1 MPDYK
6 LFPRLSGV
14 AVENAVV
21 AMQRLDP
28 VTLKEKWAGK
38 VEFDNKNFEDAIEY
52 GDVGTAVKPEV
63 IEAVAKKLDDCLRNN
78 GGNLGEEPDDT
89 IKVNVENAWARTL
102 HSELPIA
109 PSEAANPEV
118 WHSFSCFYCPHL
130 VSWRW
135 GKYEQAT
142 PHFRWY
148 SAEAANRQTFRRLWW
163 RAELLKDNNA
173 PSPYSM
179 LEQMYE
185 DELVG
190 FTDQAT
196 ISMHRSIT
204 LEVARQHLK
213 NLDENS
219 GSAWLDKEKLL
230 LAPRTPFFRQFQKI
244 VLRTAGQKDPSFI
257 ESTNQAEAFVLDCLN
272 LTKKTFVHAPQRQRP
287 IT

>member
-6 LFPRLSGV
+6 LFPRLSGA

-52 GDVGTAVKPEV
+52 GDVGTAVRPEV
-63 IEAVAKKLDDCLRNN
+63 IEGIVKKLEDCLRKN
-78 GGNLGEEPDDT
+78 GGNLGEDPSNVV
-89 IKVNVENAWARTL
+89 KVNVENAWARTL

-118 WHSFSCFYCPHL
+118 WHTFSCFYCPHL

-135 GKYEQAT
+135 GKYEQPT

-163 RAELLKDNNA
+163 RAELLMDA
-173 PSPYSM
+173 DSAEPYGLLESM
-179 LEQMYE
+179 ME

-196 ISMHRSIT
+196 ISMHRAIT
-204 LEVARQHLK
+204 LEVARQHLG
-213 NLDENS
+213 NLDKVT
-219 GSAWLDKEKLL
+219 GSAFVDKANKNGEL
-230 LAPRTPFFRQFQKI
+230 LAPRTEFFRQFQKI

-257 ESTNQAEAFVLDCLN
+257 ESTNQAKAFVESCLKT
-272 LTKKTFVHAPQRQRP
+272 TKKTFIHAP
-287 IT
+287 

>member
-1 MPDYK
+1 
-6 LFPRLSGV
+6 
-14 AVENAVV
+14 
-21 AMQRLDP
+21 MQRLDP

-52 GDVGTAVKPEV
+52 GDVGTAVRPEV
-63 IEAVAKKLDDCLRNN
+63 IEGIVKKLEDCLRKN
-78 GGNLGEEPDDT
+78 GGNLGEDPSNVV
-89 IKVNVENAWARTL
+89 KVNVENAWARTL

-118 WHSFSCFYCPHL
+118 WHTFSCFYCPHL

-135 GKYEQAT
+135 GKYEQPT

-163 RAELLKDNNA
+163 RAELLMDA
-173 PSPYSM
+173 DSAEPYGLLESM
-179 LEQMYE
+179 ME

-196 ISMHRSIT
+196 ISMHRAIT
-204 LEVARQHLK
+204 LEVARQHLG
-213 NLDENS
+213 NLDKVT
-219 GSAWLDKEKLL
+219 GSAFVDKANKNGEL
-230 LAPRTPFFRQFQKI
+230 LAPRTEFFRQFQKI

-257 ESTNQAEAFVLDCLN
+257 ESTNQAKAFVESCLKT
-272 LTKKTFVHAPQRQRP
+272 TKKTFIHAP
-287 IT
+287 

>member
-52 GDVGTAVKPEV
+52 GDVGTAVRPEV
-63 IEAVAKKLDDCLRNN
+63 IEGIVKKLEDCLRKN
-78 GGNLGEEPDDT
+78 GGNLGEDPSNVV
-89 IKVNVENAWARTL
+89 KVNIENAWARTL

-118 WHSFSCFYCPHL
+118 WHTFSCFYCPHL

-135 GKYEQAT
+135 GKYEQPT

-163 RAELLKDNNA
+163 RAELLMDA
-173 PSPYSM
+173 DSAEPYGLLESM
-179 LEQMYE
+179 ME

-196 ISMHRSIT
+196 ISMHRAIT
-204 LEVARQHLK
+204 LEVARQHLG
-213 NLDENS
+213 NLDKVT
-219 GSAWLDKEKLL
+219 GSAFVDKANKNGEL
-230 LAPRTPFFRQFQKI
+230 LAPRTEFFRQFQKI

-257 ESTNQAEAFVLDCLN
+257 ESTNQAKAFVESCLKT
-272 LTKKTFVHAPQRQRP
+272 TKKTFIHAP
-287 IT
+287 

>member
-1 MPDYK
+1 MFDYK

-14 AVENAVV
+14 AVENSVV

-28 VTLKEKWAGK
+28 ITLNEKWAAK
-38 VEFDNKNFEDAIEY
+38 VEFENKNFEEVIEY

-63 IEAVAKKLDDCLRNN
+63 IEAAVKKLNECLRNN
-78 GGNLGEEPDDT
+78 GGNLGEEPDNS

-118 WHSFSCFYCPHL
+118 WHTFSCFYCPHL

-135 GKYEQAT
+135 GKYEQTT

-163 RAELLKDNNA
+163 RAELLKDVESA
-173 PSPYSM
+173 KPYALLERM
-179 LEQMYE
+179 LE

-196 ISMHRSIT
+196 ISMHRFIT
-204 LEVARQHLK
+204 LEVARQHLE
-213 NLDENS
+213 NLDEVT
-219 GSAWLDKEKLL
+219 GAAWVDKQNKNGEL
-230 LAPRTPFFRQFQKI
+230 LAPRTEFFRQFQKI
-244 VLRTAGQKDPSFI
+244 VLRSAGQKDPTFI
-257 ESTNQAEAFVLDCLN
+257 ESTNQAKEFVESCLK
-272 LTKKTFVHAPQRQRP
+272 TTQKTFIHAP
-287 IT
+287 

>member
-52 GDVGTAVKPEV
+52 GDVGTAVRPEV
-63 IEAVAKKLDDCLRNN
+63 IEGIVKKLEDCLRKN
-78 GGNLGEEPDDT
+78 GGNLGEDPSNVV
-89 IKVNVENAWARTL
+89 KVNVENAWARTL

-118 WHSFSCFYCPHL
+118 WHTFSCFYCPHL

-135 GKYEQAT
+135 GKYEQPT

-163 RAELLKDNNA
+163 RAELLMDA
-173 PSPYSM
+173 DSAEPYGLLESM
-179 LEQMYE
+179 ME

-196 ISMHRSIT
+196 ISMHRAIT
-204 LEVARQHLK
+204 LEVARQHLG
-213 NLDENS
+213 NLDKVT
-219 GSAWLDKEKLL
+219 GSAFVDKANKNGEL
-230 LAPRTPFFRQFQKI
+230 LAPRTEFFRQFQKI

-257 ESTNQAEAFVLDCLN
+257 ESTNQAKAFVESCLKT
-272 LTKKTFVHAPQRQRP
+272 TKKTFIHAS
-287 IT
+287 

>member
-28 VTLKEKWAGK
+28 LTLKEKWAAK
-38 VEFDNKNFEDAIEY
+38 VEFENKNFEDAIEY

-63 IEAVAKKLDDCLRNN
+63 IEATVKKLDECLRNN
-78 GGNLGEEPDDT
+78 GGNLGEEPDNS

-118 WHSFSCFYCPHL
+118 WHTFSCFYCPHL

-163 RAELLKDNNA
+163 RAELLMDA
-173 PSPYSM
+173 DSAEPYAL
-179 LEQMYE
+179 LERMME

-196 ISMHRSIT
+196 ISMHRAIT
-204 LEVARQHLK
+204 LEVARQHLG
-213 NLDENS
+213 N
-219 GSAWLDKEKLL
+219 LDKETGSAFVDKANKNGEL
-230 LAPRTPFFRQFQKI
+230 LAPRTEFFRQFQKV
-244 VLRTAGQKDPSFI
+244 VLRTAGQKDPTFI
-257 ESTNQAEAFVLDCLN
+257 ESTDQAKAFVQSCLKT
-272 LTKKTFVHAPQRQRP
+272 TKKTFIHAP
-287 IT
+287 

>member
-14 AVENAVV
+14 GVENAVV

-28 VTLKEKWAGK
+28 VTLKEKYAGR
-38 VEFDNKNFEDAIEY
+38 VEFDNKNFEEAIEY
-52 GDVGTAVKPEV
+52 GDVGTAVKPEI
-63 IEAVAKKLDDCLRNN
+63 IEAVVRKLDECLRNN
-78 GGNLGEEPDDT
+78 GGNLGEEPNNT
-89 IKVNVENAWARTL
+89 TKVNVENAWARTL

-118 WHSFSCFYCPHL
+118 WHTFSCFYCPHL

-135 GKYEQAT
+135 GKYDQTT

-163 RAELLKDNNA
+163 RAELLMDA
-173 PSPYSM
+173 DSAEPYAL
-179 LEQMYE
+179 LERMME

-196 ISMHRSIT
+196 ISMHRAIT
-204 LEVARQHLK
+204 LEVARQHLG
-213 NLDENS
+213 N
-219 GSAWLDKEKLL
+219 LDKETGSAFVDKANKYGDL
-230 LAPRTPFFRQFQKI
+230 LAPRTEFFRQFQKI
-244 VLRTAGQKDPSFI
+244 VLRTAGQKDPTFI
-257 ESTNQAEAFVLDCLN
+257 ESTNQAKVFVESCLKN
-272 LTKKTFVHAPQRQRP
+272 MKKTFIHAP
-287 IT
+287 

>member
-1 MPDYK
+1 MSDFF
-6 LFPRLSGV
+6 LFPRLAGA
-14 AVENAVV
+14 AVEKAVV
-21 AMQRLDP
+21 VMQQLDP
-28 VTLKEKWAGK
+28 VTLEKDWARK
-38 VEFDNKNFEDAIEY
+38 VEFENRTFEQISNE
-52 GDVGTAVKPEV
+52 GDVGTAYPLEK
-63 IEAVAKKLDDCLRNN
+63 IEAVAKKLDECLYSN
-78 GGNLGEEPDDT
+78 GGALVEEPSNMT
-89 IKVNVENAWARTL
+89 KVNVENAWARTL

-163 RAELLKDNNA
+163 RAELLKDKDN
-173 PSPYSM
+173 PSPYSL
-179 LEQMYE
+179 LEKMYE

-204 LEVARQHLK
+204 LEVARQHLM
-213 NLDENS
+213 NLDEATGYSCISNNK
-219 GSAWLDKEKLL
+219 GEK
-230 LAPRTPFFRQFQKI
+230 LAPRTEFFRLFQKI
-244 VLRTAGQKDPSFI
+244 VLRAAGQQDPAFI
-257 ESTNQAEAFVLDCLN
+257 ESTNQSAAFVADCLN
-272 LTKKTFVHAPQRQRP
+272 EAKKAYNHVT
-287 IT
+287 

>member
-6 LFPRLSGV
+6 LFPRLSGI

-28 VTLKEKWAGK
+28 ITLKDKWAGK
-38 VEFDNKNFEDAIEY
+38 VEFDNRHFEDAIEY
-52 GDVGTAVKPEV
+52 GDVGTAVKHDI
-63 IEAVAKKLDDCLRNN
+63 IEAVIMKLDECLRKN
-78 GGNLGEEPDDT
+78 GGNLGEEPSNT
-89 IKVNVENAWARTL
+89 TKVNVENAWARTL
-102 HSELPIA
+102 HSDLPIA

-135 GKYEQAT
+135 GKYEQTT

-163 RAELLKDNNA
+163 RAELLKNA
-173 PSPYSM
+173 DSAEPYAL
-179 LEQMYE
+179 LEKMME

-196 ISMHRSIT
+196 ISMHRAIT
-204 LEVARQHLK
+204 LEVARQHLE
-213 NLDENS
+213 NLNEET
-219 GSAWLDKEKLL
+219 GSAWVDKMNKNGVL
-230 LAPRTPFFRQFQKI
+230 LAPRTEFFRQFQKI
-244 VLRTAGQKDPSFI
+244 VLRTAGQKDPTFI
-257 ESTNQAEAFVLDCLN
+257 ESTNQAKEFVEGCLK
-272 LTKKTFVHAPQRQRP
+272 TAKKSFVHAP
-287 IT
+287 

>member
-6 LFPRLSGV
+6 LFPRLSGI

-28 VTLKEKWAGK
+28 ITLKDKWAGK
-38 VEFDNKNFEDAIEY
+38 VEFDNRHFEDAIEY
-52 GDVGTAVKPEV
+52 GDVGTAVKPDI
-63 IEAVAKKLDDCLRNN
+63 IEAVIMKLDECLRKN
-78 GGNLGEEPDDT
+78 GGNLGEEPSNT
-89 IKVNVENAWARTL
+89 TKVNVENAWARTL
-102 HSELPIA
+102 HSDLPIA

-135 GKYEQAT
+135 GKYEQTT

-163 RAELLKDNNA
+163 RAELLKNA
-173 PSPYSM
+173 DSAEPYAL
-179 LEQMYE
+179 LEKMME

-196 ISMHRSIT
+196 ISMHRAIT
-204 LEVARQHLK
+204 LEVARQHLE
-213 NLDENS
+213 NLNGET
-219 GSAWLDKEKLL
+219 GSAWVDKMNKNGVL
-230 LAPRTPFFRQFQKI
+230 LAPRTEFFRQFQKI
-244 VLRTAGQKDPSFI
+244 VLRTAGQKDPTFI
-257 ESTNQAEAFVLDCLN
+257 ESTNQAKEFVEGCLK
-272 LTKKTFVHAPQRQRP
+272 TAKKSFVHAP
-287 IT
+287 

>member
-28 VTLKEKWAGK
+28 ITLKEKWAGK
-38 VEFDNKNFEDAIEY
+38 VEFDNRHFEDAIEY
-52 GDVGTAVKPEV
+52 GDVGTAVKPEI
-63 IEAVAKKLDDCLRNN
+63 IEAVVKKLDECLRKN
-78 GGNLGEEPDDT
+78 GGNLGEEPSNT
-89 IKVNVENAWARTL
+89 TKVNVENAWARTM

-135 GKYEQAT
+135 GKYEQPT

-163 RAELLKDNNA
+163 RAELLKDA
-173 PSPYSM
+173 DSAEPYAL
-179 LEQMYE
+179 LEKMME

-196 ISMHRSIT
+196 ISMHRAIT
-204 LEVARQHLK
+204 LEVARQHLA
-213 NLDENS
+213 NLDEES
-219 GSAWLDKEKLL
+219 GSAWVDKMNKNGEL
-230 LAPRTPFFRQFQKI
+230 LAPRTEFFRQFQKI
-244 VLRTAGQKDPSFI
+244 VLRTAGQKDPTFI
-257 ESTNQAEAFVLDCLN
+257 ESTNQAKEFVEGCLK
-272 LTKKTFVHAPQRQRP
+272 TAKKSFVHAS
-287 IT
+287 

>member
-28 VTLKEKWAGK
+28 ITLKEKWAGK
-38 VEFDNKNFEDAIEY
+38 VEFDNRHFEQVIDY
-52 GDVGTAVKPEV
+52 GDVGTAVKSEI
-63 IEAVAKKLDDCLRNN
+63 IEAVVKKLNDCLGKN
-78 GGNLGEEPDDT
+78 GGNLGEKPSDAT
-89 IKVNVENAWARTL
+89 QVNVENAWARTL

-118 WHSFSCFYCPHL
+118 WHSFSSFYCPHL

-135 GKYEQAT
+135 GKYEQTT

-148 SAEAANRQTFRRLWW
+148 SAESANRQTFRRLWW
-163 RAELLKDNNA
+163 RAELLKDADSDN
-173 PSPYSM
+173 PYTLLESM
-179 LEQMYE
+179 ME

-196 ISMHRSIT
+196 ISMHRAIT
-204 LEVARQHLK
+204 LEVARQHLG
-213 NLDENS
+213 N
-219 GSAWLDKEKLL
+219 LDKETGSAIVDQVNKNGEL
-230 LAPRTPFFRQFQKI
+230 LAPRTGFFRQFQKI

-257 ESTNQAEAFVLDCLN
+257 ESTNQAKAFVESCIK
-272 LTKKTFVHAPQRQRP
+272 TAKKSFVHAS
-287 IT
+287 

>member
-14 AVENAVV
+14 GVENAVV

-28 VTLKEKWAGK
+28 ITLKEKLAGR
-38 VEFDNKNFEDAIEY
+38 VEFDNKSFEEAIEY
-52 GDVGTAVKPEV
+52 GDVGTAVKLEI
-63 IEAVAKKLDDCLRNN
+63 IEAVSKKLDDCLRKN
-78 GGNLGEEPDDT
+78 GGNLGEDPDDT

-135 GKYEQAT
+135 GKYEQTT

-163 RAELLKDNNA
+163 RAELLKDVDSA
-173 PSPYSM
+173 EPYALLESM
-179 LEQMYE
+179 ME

-196 ISMHRSIT
+196 ISMHRAIT

-213 NLDENS
+213 NLDEKT
-219 GSAWLDKEKLL
+219 GAAWIDKNNLKK
-230 LAPRTPFFRQFQKI
+230 APRTAFFRQFQKI
-244 VLRTAGQKDPSFI
+244 VLRTAGQKDPTFI
-257 ESTNQAEAFVLDCLN
+257 ESTNQAKEFVESCLK
-272 LTKKTFVHAPQRQRP
+272 TTQKTFIHAP
-287 IT
+287 

>member
-28 VTLKEKWAGK
+28 LTLKEKWAAK
-38 VEFDNKNFEDAIEY
+38 VEFENKNFEDVIEY

-63 IEAVAKKLDDCLRNN
+63 IEATVKKLDECLRNN
-78 GGNLGEEPDDT
+78 GGNLGEEPDNS

-118 WHSFSCFYCPHL
+118 WHTFSSFYCPHL

-163 RAELLKDNNA
+163 RAELLNDKDN
-173 PSPYSM
+173 PKPYSL

-204 LEVARQHLK
+204 LEVARQHLA
-213 NLDENS
+213 NLDEIT
-219 GSAWLDKEKLL
+219 GRAQVDKQDKNGEL
-230 LAPRTPFFRQFQKI
+230 LAPRTEFFRQFQKI
-244 VLRTAGQKDPSFI
+244 VLRSAGQKDPTFI
-257 ESTNQAEAFVLDCLN
+257 ESTNQAKEFVETCL
-272 LTKKTFVHAPQRQRP
+272 KTTRKNFIHA
-287 IT
+287 T

>member
-1 MPDYK
+1 MSNFF
-6 LFPRLSGV
+6 LFPRLAGA
-14 AVENAVV
+14 AVEKAVV
-21 AMQRLDP
+21 VMQRLDP
-28 VTLKEKWAGK
+28 ITLEKEWASK
-38 VEFDNKNFEDAIEY
+38 VQFDNRSFEQISKE
-52 GDVGTAVKPEV
+52 GDVGTAYPLEK
-63 IEAVAKKLDDCLRNN
+63 IETVAKKLEECLRKN
-78 GGNLGEEPDDT
+78 GGNLGEEPSNAT
-89 IKVNVENAWARTL
+89 KVNVENAWARTL

-163 RAELLKDNNA
+163 RAELLKDKDN
-173 PSPYSM
+173 PKPYSL

-213 NLDENS
+213 NIDEKT
-219 GSAWLDKEKLL
+219 GSAHIDNRKGDK
-230 LAPRTPFFRQFQKI
+230 LAPRTEFFRLFQKI
-244 VLRTAGQKDPSFI
+244 VLRTAGQQDPAFI
-257 ESTNQAEAFVLDCLN
+257 ENTNQATAFVAECLN
-272 LTKKTFVHAPQRQRP
+272 EAKKSYVHAS
-287 IT
+287 

>member
-52 GDVGTAVKPEV
+52 GDVGTAVRPEV
-63 IEAVAKKLDDCLRNN
+63 IGGIVKKLEDCLRTN
-78 GGNLGEEPDDT
+78 GGNLGEDPSNVV
-89 IKVNVENAWARTL
+89 KVNVENAWARTL

-118 WHSFSCFYCPHL
+118 WHTFSCFYCPHL

-135 GKYEQAT
+135 GKYEQPT

-163 RAELLKDNNA
+163 RAELLMDA
-173 PSPYSM
+173 DSAEPYGLLESM
-179 LEQMYE
+179 ME

-196 ISMHRSIT
+196 ISMHRAIT
-204 LEVARQHLK
+204 LEVARQHLG
-213 NLDENS
+213 NLDKVT
-219 GSAWLDKEKLL
+219 GSAFVDKANKNGEL
-230 LAPRTPFFRQFQKI
+230 LAPRTEFFRQFQKI

-257 ESTNQAEAFVLDCLN
+257 ESTNQAKAFVESCLKT
-272 LTKKTFVHAPQRQRP
+272 TKKTFIHAS
-287 IT
+287 

>member
-1 MPDYK
+1 MSNFF
-6 LFPRLSGV
+6 LFPRLAGA
-14 AVENAVV
+14 AVEKAVV
-21 AMQRLDP
+21 VMQQLDAT
-28 VTLKEKWAGK
+28 TLAKDWARK
-38 VEFDNKNFEDAIEY
+38 VEFDNRSFEQITKE
-52 GDVGTAVKPEV
+52 GDVGTAYPLEK
-63 IEAVAKKLDDCLRNN
+63 IEIVAKKLEDCLRKN
-78 GGNLGEEPDDT
+78 GGSLGEEPSNS

-102 HSELPIA
+102 HSELPIS

-163 RAELLKDNNA
+163 RAELLKDKDQPN
-173 PSPYSM
+173 PYSL

-196 ISMHRSIT
+196 ISMHRDIT

-213 NLDENS
+213 NLDQQTGAARIKNKNGE
-219 GSAWLDKEKLL
+219 EF
-230 LAPRTPFFRQFQKI
+230 APRTDFFRLFQKI
-244 VLRTAGQKDPSFI
+244 VLRTAGQQDPAFI
-257 ESTNQAEAFVLDCLN
+257 ETTNQATAFVSGCLDEA
-272 LTKKTFVHAPQRQRP
+272 KKTYVHAS
-287 IT
+287 